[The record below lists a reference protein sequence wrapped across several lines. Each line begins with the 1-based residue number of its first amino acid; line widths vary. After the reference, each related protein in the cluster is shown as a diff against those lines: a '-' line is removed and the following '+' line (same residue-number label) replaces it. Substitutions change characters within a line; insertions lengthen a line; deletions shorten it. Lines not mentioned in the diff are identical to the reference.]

1 MSLLLCVSIV
11 KDGIMK
17 KLLFLVALIA
27 FASCSKMVKYTI
39 SGSSKDFVD
48 GKWAYLCIVDETMNL
63 VVSDSVE
70 VVNNTF
76 SFKGE
81 CERALPA
88 SITVGDYELDDNIM
102 ISFIVESGHIII
114 GDMDANCHYH
124 TATGTPLNDKHSEF
138 SRLVKPIETNPQT
151 TVEELLD
158 FVKPHILENI
168 DNALGGFLFDRY
180 FWSMSNEMRTEIID
194 AMPSQKREVYVA
206 WMKELET
213 RLQAINEREEQTN
226 NLVGKSYIN
235 MEGQTPS
242 GEELSLQ
249 SVVADKSNRFVL
261 LEFWASWC
269 GPCLNEVLHL
279 KEAYNKYADKGFE
292 IFAVSFDD
300 KEDEWTAAIN
310 SNELKWL
317 HTLNK
322 GDIAEKQYGVYSIP
336 ANFLIECE
344 TGAIGA
350 RNLRGYALDEK
361 LSELIK

>member
-1 MSLLLCVSIV
+1 
-11 KDGIMK
+11 MK
-17 KLLFLVALIA
+17 KLLFLVVLIA
-27 FASCSKMVKYTI
+27 FASCSNMVKYTI

-70 VVNNTF
+70 VVNNSF

-88 SITVGDYELDDNIM
+88 SITVGDYELDDDILV
-102 ISFIVESGHIII
+102 SFIVESGHIII

-124 TATGTPLNDKHSEF
+124 TATGTPLNDKNYEF
-138 SRLVKPIETNPQT
+138 SRLMKPVVKNPKT
-151 TVEELLD
+151 TPEQLFD
-158 FVKPHILENI
+158 FIKPHIMENI
-168 DNALGGFLFDRY
+168 DNALGGFLFNRY
-180 FWSMSNEMRTEIID
+180 FWSMSNEMRAEIID
-194 AMPSQKREVYVA
+194 AMQPQKREVYVA
-206 WMKELET
+206 WIKELER

-235 MEGQTPS
+235 IEGLTPS

-249 SVVADKSNRFVL
+249 SVVADKNNRFVL

-269 GPCLNEVLHL
+269 GPCLKEVPHL

-292 IFAVSFDD
+292 VFAVSFDD
-300 KEDEWTAAIN
+300 NEDDWTAAIN

-317 HTLNK
+317 HILNQ
-322 GDIAEKQYGVYSIP
+322 GDIATEQYGVYGIP
-336 ANFLIECE
+336 ANFLIDCE
-344 TGAIGA
+344 TGAIVA
-350 RNLRGYALDEK
+350 RNLRGDALAEK

>member
-1 MSLLLCVSIV
+1 
-11 KDGIMK
+11 MK

-27 FASCSKMVKYTI
+27 FASCSNMVKYTI

-63 VVSDSVE
+63 VASDSVE
-70 VVNNTF
+70 VVNNSF

-88 SITVGDYELDDNIM
+88 SITVGDYELDDDILV
-102 ISFIVESGHIII
+102 SFIVESGHIII

-124 TATGTPLNDKHSEF
+124 TATGTPLNDKNYEF
-138 SRLVKPIETNPQT
+138 SRLMKPVVKNPKT
-151 TVEELLD
+151 TPEQLFD
-158 FVKPHILENI
+158 FIKPHIMENI
-168 DNALGGFLFDRY
+168 DNVFGGFLFERY
-180 FWSMSNEMRTEIID
+180 HWSMPNEMTIEIIE
-194 AMPSQKREVYVA
+194 AMPPHMKEVY
-206 WMKELET
+206 MSLKQEREE
-213 RLQAINEREEQTN
+213 RLQVVKQREEQTN

-235 MEGQTPS
+235 IEGLTPS

-269 GPCLNEVLHL
+269 GPCLKEVPHL

-292 IFAVSFDD
+292 VFAVSFDD

-344 TGAIGA
+344 TGAIVA
-350 RNLRGYALDEK
+350 RNLRGDALDEK